1 MTPLAQLRYRVR
13 MPNVQ
18 TGTLYIVTTPIGNL
32 EDLTPRAARVLSE
45 VALIAA
51 EDTRQSRKLLTH
63 LGISNHLVSYNEHNA
78 AKRTPGLL
86 QALETDDIALVS
98 DAGVPA
104 VSDPGADLVRAAAEH
119 GIRVVPIPGPS
130 AVTAALSVAGMR
142 SADFKFVGF
151 APRTAGARRKLFG
164 ELQTEQATLVV
175 FEAPHRVRAT
185 LEAIAEV
192 LGDRPMAICRE
203 ITKLH
208 EEIFRGTA
216 SEALAHF
223 ESPRGEFVFVIEGAL
238 ERVDAIADPDGARD
252 ALATLKARGE
262 SRRDAVVQVTDAFG
276 VSKREAYKLWLA
288 V

>member
-1 MTPLAQLRYRVR
+1 MTPLVPLRYRVR

-32 EDLTPRAARVLSE
+32 EDLTPRAARVLRE

-63 LGISNHLVSYNEHNA
+63 LGISNRLVSYNEHNTVQ
-78 AKRTPGLL
+78 RTPSLL
-86 QALETDDIALVS
+86 QTLETDDIALVS

-130 AVTAALSVAGMR
+130 AVTAALSVAGMF
-142 SADFKFVGF
+142 SPNFKFVGF

-164 ELQTEQATLVV
+164 ELATERATLVV

-216 SEALAHF
+216 TESLAHF
-223 ESPRGEFVFVIEGAL
+223 ESPRGEFVFVIEGAV

-288 V
+288 L

>member
-1 MTPLAQLRYRVR
+1 M
-13 MPNVQ
+13 
-18 TGTLYIVTTPIGNL
+18 GTLYVVTTPIGNL
-32 EDLTPRAARVLSE
+32 EDLTPRAARVLGE

-51 EDTRQSRKLLTH
+51 EDTRHTRQLLTH
-63 LGISNHLVSYNEHNA
+63 LGISKHLVSYNEHNA

-86 QALETDDIALVS
+86 QTLLDDDVALVT

-104 VSDPGADLVRAAAEH
+104 VSDPGADLVRAAAEQ

-142 SADFKFVGF
+142 SSDFKFVGF
-151 APRTAGARRKLFG
+151 APRSANARRKLLRG
-164 ELQTEQATLVV
+164 LEREHATLVV

-192 LGDRPMAICRE
+192 LGERPMAICRE

-208 EEIFRGTA
+208 EETFRGTA
-216 SEALAHF
+216 SEALTHF
-223 ESPRGEFVFVIEGAL
+223 EAPRGEFVLVIEGAL
-238 ERVDAIADPDGARD
+238 GRLEAIADPDGARD

-262 SRRDAVVQVTDAFG
+262 TRRDAVAQVTDAFG
-276 VSKREAYKLWLA
+276 VFKREAYKLWLE